1 MLESLNDIDEE
12 TARGHEREILKLEI
26 NTVTKPNRLPQVRL
40 GDGASDFRLVALQE
54 GTPLLDRGLSYWPL
68 VLKWLGRFAGDPEWV
83 QQSVRF
89 HVRGEQGQRIT
100 SGIVCESIQPGDL
113 RGPLKREWN
122 ELQRKLKEIQASS
135 KTEQVVLKGLTD
147 SMAACAKDPSRAD
160 LDCRLFHYRDPAG
173 KRRLLWCWGYDRTDQ
188 KDCPAALCVKSG
200 CTHVFLRRGTSVN
213 SCPLCQTVLPVKRN
227 PFKWVAAAVLMLL
240 AAGGGGY
247 WYLFLSAVLSGTV
260 TSGIDKAP
268 LAGAEVRV
276 IGLPLSTRTD
286 ASGQFR
292 LTGLPAGAKEVS
304 IALPGYATQQVQAQV
319 EAAKQASIAVTLVG
333 DAVLQG
339 RAVDAVTH
347 AAVSGVEVK
356 VPRTVLTATT
366 DNDGRFRIEG
376 AKGGTLELH
385 ATAAG
390 YPTSITKV
398 EIASGK
404 ETAVDVEL
412 TGSAILTGQ
421 VINAVNKEPIAK
433 AVVRIVSSG
442 HKAETDENGRYR
454 FEKVRGGIAK
464 LEVTAEGFAK
474 EQKEQE
480 LVENESRTLPV
491 LLVGSALLTGQV
503 TTAVGNEPVSN
514 AEVRVVD
521 TPLSVRTDKAGRFGL
536 PGIRSGAAQ
545 IEVSAPGYAVERLSR
560 ELVAGGETQLPV
572 VLRGD
577 AVVIGLV
584 VEAAT
589 DQPVANAEVQI
600 AGTRL
605 TAKTDKAG
613 KYRLMGVRSQL
624 STVTASAPGFRKHEA
639 EHQLLSGKETDIKL
653 SLTGDAVVVGRVLNA
668 EDDSPIVGAEISSV
682 GTTLSA
688 LTDNQGQYRLE
699 GVRSGAAQLKVAAR
713 GFPEEIIKRD
723 LSANADS
730 PVPVSLKGTAILVG
744 QVINGLTKEP
754 VPNATV
760 LIAGS
765 KQPIQTD
772 AEGKF
777 RREKLRGGP
786 IELEVSAAGYTT
798 KKLGVKLELE
808 KETIAPL
815 VLNGDAIL
823 AGIVLNAAT
832 SEPIPNA
839 EIAIDKTPLAIQ
851 SDVEGKFR
859 LEGASPGKVTAKI
872 RAAGFDGTE
881 SVVELASGKT
891 ADLKVSLTG
900 NGALSGTV
908 LTDDGKPVAGATIQM
923 AGTKANVQTDK
934 DGKFTWPKIRS
945 GIAKLTIAAPGHE
958 TIQIDKELVA
968 GEATT
973 LAPTKLSS
981 DLVLTGQVI
990 NAVTDKPIPG
1000 ARVELIDRKLSVDV
1014 DADGRFRHARVPAQP
1029 FKVRVTA
1036 TDFFPEDFDAN
1047 PLADKT
1053 PARYILSPAL
1063 KLGEAR
1069 VVLTWGSEP
1078 KDLDLHLYGPLG
1090 VGQRYHVSH
1099 KTKQQGNIVLDVD
1112 NREGH
1117 GPETASLNRA
1127 TAGAHEIKVHAYR
1140 EAKDAAGGKDTGN
1153 GSLASSRATVR
1164 IYIFG
1169 AKEPQTLQVDPKA
1182 AGSVWN
1188 VGRLEVIAN
1197 GQIRFFKT
1205 NQNAYSDN
1213 LP

>member
-1 MLESLNDIDEE
+1 M
-12 TARGHEREILKLEI
+12 
-26 NTVTKPNRLPQVRL
+26 TKPNRLPHVRL
-40 GDGASDFRLVALQE
+40 GDGATDFRLVALQE
-54 GTPLLDRGLSYWPL
+54 GAPLLDRGLSYWPL

-89 HVRGEQGQRIT
+89 HVRGEQGQRIS
-100 SGIVCESIQPGDL
+100 SGIVCESLQPGDL
-113 RGPLKREWN
+113 RGRLKREWK
-122 ELQRKLKEIQASS
+122 ELQRKLNEVQATS
-135 KTEQVVLKGLTD
+135 KTEQVVLKGLSD
-147 SMAACAKDPSRAD
+147 SMAACTTDPLRED
-160 LDCRLFHYRDPAG
+160 VGCRLFQYRDSSG
-173 KRRLLWCWGYDRTDQ
+173 KRRLLWCWGYDRTDK
-188 KDCPAALCVKSG
+188 KDCPAALCVKTG
-200 CTHVFLRRGTSVN
+200 CTHVFLRRGASVG
-213 SCPLCQTVLPVKRN
+213 SCPHCQTALPVKRN

-276 IGLPLSTRTD
+276 IGLPFGTRTD

-304 IALPGYATQQVQAQV
+304 ITLSGYATQQVQAQV
-319 EAAKQASIAVTLVG
+319 EAAKQSSIAVTLTG
-333 DAVLQG
+333 DAVVAG

-347 AAVSGVEVK
+347 VAVSGVEVK

-366 DNDGRFRIEG
+366 DDEGRFRIEG

-385 ATAAG
+385 STAAG
-390 YPTSITKV
+390 YPTGITKV
-398 EIASGK
+398 EVVSGK

-421 VINAVNKEPIAK
+421 IVNAVSKEPIAK
-433 AVVRIVSSG
+433 AIVQIVSSG
-442 HKAETDENGRYR
+442 HKVETDENGRYR
-454 FEKVRGGIAK
+454 FEKVRGGVAK

-474 EQKEQE
+474 ELKEQE

-503 TTAVGNEPVSN
+503 TTAVGNEPIAN

-521 TPLSVRTDKAGRFGL
+521 TPLSVRTDKTGRFGL

-560 ELVAGGETQLPV
+560 ELVAGGETQLPIL
-572 VLRGD
+572 LRGD

-600 AGTRL
+600 AGTKL
-605 TAKTDKAG
+605 TARTDKSG
-613 KYRLMGVRSQL
+613 KFRLLGARSQL
-624 STVTASAPGFRKHEA
+624 STVAASAAGFRKHEA
-639 EHQLLSGKETDIKL
+639 EHQLLPGKETDIKL
-653 SLTGDAVVVGRVLNA
+653 PLTGDAVVVGRVLNA
-668 EDDSPIVGAEISSV
+668 DDESPIVGAEISSV

-713 GFPEEIIKRD
+713 GFPEEILKRD
-723 LSANADS
+723 LPANADT

-744 QVINGLTKEP
+744 QVLNGLTKEP

-772 AEGKF
+772 GEGKF

-815 VLNGDAIL
+815 VLNGDAVL
-823 AGIVLNAAT
+823 AGTVLNAAT
-832 SEPIPNA
+832 SEPIANA
-839 EIAIDKTPLAIQ
+839 EIALDKTALAIQ
-851 SDVEGKFR
+851 SDAEGNFR
-859 LEGASPGKVTAKI
+859 LEGASPGKVMAKI
-872 RAAGFDGTE
+872 RAAGFDATE
-881 SVVELASGKT
+881 AAVELASGKT
-891 ADLKVSLTG
+891 VELKVSLSG
-900 NGALSGTV
+900 NGSLTGEV
-908 LTDDGKPVAGATIQM
+908 VTDDGKSIAGATIQM
-923 AGTKANVQTDK
+923 AGTKQSVQSGK
-934 DGKFTWPKIRS
+934 DGKFVWAKLRS
-945 GIAKLTIAAPGHE
+945 GIAKLTISAPGYE
-958 TIQIDKELVA
+958 TVQADKDVAA

-973 LAPTKLSS
+973 LPTTKLSS
-981 DLVLTGQVI
+981 NVVLTGVVI
-990 NAVTDKPIPG
+990 DAIALKPVPG
-1000 ARVELIDRKLSVDV
+1000 ARVELVENKLSIEA
-1014 DADGRFRHARVPAQP
+1014 DAEGRFRHTRVSAQM

-1036 TDFFPEDFDAN
+1036 PDFFPEDFDAN
-1047 PLADKT
+1047 PFTDKT
-1053 PARYILSPAL
+1053 PVRYVLIPTL
-1063 KLGEAR
+1063 KPGEAR
-1069 VVLTWGSEP
+1069 VVLTWEGVQ
-1078 KDLDLHLYGPLG
+1078 DLDLHMYGPLTYS
-1090 VGQRYHVSH
+1090 QRYHLSH
-1099 KTKQQGNIVLDVD
+1099 KAKQQGNVVLDVD
-1112 NREGH
+1112 NSKGREA
-1117 GPETASLNRA
+1117 EVASLSRA
-1127 TAGAHEIKVHAYR
+1127 TPGTHEIKIHAQR
-1140 EAKDAAGGKDTGN
+1140 DTKNAADLKDAGRGTWA
-1153 GSLASSRATVR
+1153 ASRAGVR
-1164 IYIFG
+1164 VYIFG
-1169 AKEPQTLQVDPKA
+1169 TKEPQTFQVDPKA
-1182 AGSVWN
+1182 VGSVWS
-1188 VGRLEVIAN
+1188 VGRLEVVAN

-1205 NQNAYSDN
+1205 NLNAYSDN